1 MVVFRGVLTQFN
13 EFRLN
18 IIIFKYNLNF
28 LMIRV
33 MIIDDSIAVRRGF
46 AKLIDKIAGVELL
59 GEASNPVDAI
69 EEFKRVGLPDLFIL
83 DIEMPKMDGIT
94 FLKKLSEQK
103 AIPVIICSTLVAE
116 GSDAAIDALRYGAV
130 DIIEKPRVNLDA
142 FFSEY
147 QEELTLKIQAAIKAH
162 VRVVKHI
169 EPPVVKYVKDTASL
183 RASKKF
189 AAIGASTGG
198 VQALE
203 KVVSGLKKDHA
214 GVVVTQHMPVGFTA
228 SFARRLNQIAPFSY
242 IKEAQ
247 NDDTIKDGQV
257 LIAPGGI
264 HMEVYKIGDLYKI
277 RLKDFPKVNSHK
289 PSVTVLFKSI
299 AKTAFANAQG
309 YILTGMGSDGAAG
322 LKMMKDAGSKTFG
335 ESEKTAIVYG
345 MPRVAKEMEA
355 VEAEL
360 VIDDVAKTINEII

>member
-1 MVVFRGVLTQFN
+1 
-13 EFRLN
+13 
-18 IIIFKYNLNF
+18 
-28 LMIRV
+28 MIKV

-46 AKLIDKIAGVELL
+46 AKLIDKIAGIELL
-59 GEASNPVDAI
+59 GEASNPIDAF

-103 AIPVIICSTLVAE
+103 PIPVIICSTLVAE

-147 QEELTLKIQAAIKAH
+147 QEDLIEKIQAAVKAH
-162 VRVVKHI
+162 VRVVKQI
-169 EPPVVKYVKDTASL
+169 EVPIVKYSKDIESL
-183 RASKKF
+183 KPSKKIV
-189 AAIGASTGG
+189 AIGSSTGG

-203 KVVSGLKKDHA
+203 KVVSGLRKDHA
-214 GVVVTQHMPVGFTA
+214 GIVVTQHMPVGFTA
-228 SFARRLNQIAPFSY
+228 SFARRLNQIAPYSY
-242 IKEAQ
+242 VKEAE
-247 NDDTIKDGQV
+247 NDDTVKDGQV

-264 HMEVYKIGDLYKI
+264 HMEVYRVGDLYKV
-277 RLKDFPKVNSHK
+277 RLRDFPKVNSHK

-299 AKTAFANAQG
+299 SKSAFANAYG

-322 LKMMKDAGSKTFG
+322 LKMMRDAGAKTFG
-335 ESEKTAIVYG
+335 ESEKTTVVYG
-345 MPRVAKEMEA
+345 MPRVAKEMDA
-355 VEAEL
+355 VDKEL
-360 VIDDVAKTINEII
+360 LIDEVSKSINEII